1 MSAED
6 GETDS
11 LPHAAADT
19 PTDPPGVMA
28 EVLRGNI
35 HITAAMEVL
44 QTGYLHA
51 VAAAAG
57 CALSKPLPDVHG
69 TDYNVSH
76 GSAQH
81 TTDTVAD
88 IKIQMKATSTVAR
101 DIVTTKED
109 FAFQLDNKDLSK
121 LNISTPH
128 IPRLLVVLL
137 LPKDQ
142 SAWLRASHEELT
154 LRHCAYWVNLEG
166 VSVTG
171 QERTTVRISLD
182 HMFDDRA
189 LCEIMRKVGAGEK
202 PV

>member
-6 GETDS
+6 GETNS
-11 LPHAAADT
+11 LPPAAAE
-19 PTDPPGVMA
+19 TDPSGVVA
-28 EVLRGNI
+28 EVLRGNV

-57 CALSKPLPDVHG
+57 CALGKPSPDVHG
-69 TDYNVSH
+69 TDYNVAH
-76 GSAQH
+76 GSAEH
-81 TTDTVAD
+81 TKDPIAD
-88 IKIQMKATSTVAR
+88 IKVQMKATSTVAR
-101 DIVTTKED
+101 EIVQTREY
-109 FAFQLDNKDLSK
+109 FPFQLDNKDLEK
-121 LNISTPH
+121 LNISPVH

-142 SAWLRASHEELT
+142 AEWLRASHEELT

-166 VSVTG
+166 VPVTG
-171 QERTTVRISLD
+171 QEKSTVRVSLD

>member
-6 GETDS
+6 GETNS
-11 LPHAAADT
+11 LPPAADT
-19 PTDPPGVMA
+19 PTDPSGVVT
-28 EVLRGNI
+28 EVLRGNV

-57 CALSKPLPDVHG
+57 CALGKPFPDVHG

-76 GSAQH
+76 GSAEH
-81 TTDTVAD
+81 TTDTVAE

-101 DIVTTKED
+101 DIISTKKD

-121 LNISTPH
+121 LNVSPVHVT
-128 IPRLLVVLL
+128 RLLVVLL

-142 SAWLRASHEELT
+142 SEWLQASHEELT

-166 VSVTG
+166 VPVTG
-171 QERTTVRISLD
+171 QEKTTVRVPLD